1 MARTDKEAAK
11 AKAKKPSKKKA
22 ISNAVAVST
31 TVNSVSGGV
40 LKNEQ
45 PVTPVITALPSDAEQ
60 KRLQEM
66 LMLANLEYNKL
77 KSKILREKKRE
88 IDSLDGQIKEFLSS
102 YMLIGYD
109 LNNNPVEIVSAGSTA
124 ENDALL
130 ERFRRVMFKIN
141 QNISN
146 SNGDDPFGNSN

>member
-1 MARTDKEAAK
+1 MADTNKEAAK
-11 AKAKKPSKKKA
+11 QKNKKQPRKKA
-22 ISNAVAVST
+22 VSAVATQIGSPSTST
-31 TVNSVSGGV
+31 TQV
-40 LKNEQ
+40 
-45 PVTPVITALPSDAEQ
+45 PALSASLIAEAEQ
-60 KRLQEM
+60 RRLQEM
-66 LMLANLEYNKL
+66 LMLANIEYNKI
-77 KSKILREKKRE
+77 KNKIVREKRRE
-88 IDSLDGQIKEFLSS
+88 IESLDGQIKEFLGS

-109 LNNNPVEIVSAGSTA
+109 LNNNPVEIVSANSAA